1 MAISQKLTS
10 GQRKSVEG
18 VTSGLPVIRPEF
30 DAKCGDHFLLARDAA
45 GIDECTSSRQLF
57 CTIARALQV
66 LSALESA
73 TCSTCPLCSASAS

>member
-45 GIDECTSSRQLF
+45 GIDECTSSRQLSWSNRSGPSWDEGLG
-57 CTIARALQV
+57 IR
-66 LSALESA
+66 
-73 TCSTCPLCSASAS
+73 TCSTCLLCSGFA